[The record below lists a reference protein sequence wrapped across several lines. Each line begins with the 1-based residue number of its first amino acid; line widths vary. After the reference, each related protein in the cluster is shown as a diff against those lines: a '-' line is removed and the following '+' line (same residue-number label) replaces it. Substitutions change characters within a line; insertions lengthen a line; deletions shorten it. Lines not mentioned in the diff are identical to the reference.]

1 MYLGIEF
8 GGTKIQ
14 VGVGRGADA
23 TLAALERFDVD
34 IAKGAAGILASIED
48 SVVRL
53 AGEHDVRGV
62 GIGFGG
68 PVDADAGRVVKSHQV
83 EGWEGFDFKAWCRQT
98 TNLPLALGNDCDV
111 AALAEA
117 RLGAGKHDRRVFYV
131 TVGTG
136 IGGGY
141 VVDGQPHGAGRPSAN
156 EIGHVRVGPE
166 SVKPGM
172 HVESIAS
179 GTGIETAARALNRL
193 DWTDVTAREVGEAAK
208 AGDADARAVLAHA
221 VRTLGWAI
229 AQMINLVSPDV
240 VVVGGG
246 VPLMG
251 EELFYEPLRERV
263 AEYLF
268 PPLAGTYRIVAPAL
282 GEAVVVHG
290 ALTLAAGRF
299 ESTAE

>member
-14 VGVGRGADA
+14 VGVGRGTTAS
-23 TLAALERFDVD
+23 LAALERFDVD

-117 RLGAGKHDRRVFYV
+117 RFGAGKDDRRVFYV

-141 VVDGQPHGAGRPSAN
+141 VVDGQLHAAGRPSAN
-156 EIGHVRVGPE
+156 EIGHLRLGPE
-166 SVKPGM
+166 SVEPGM

-179 GTGIETAARALNRL
+179 GTGIETAARALNRQE
-193 DWTDVTAREVGEAAK
+193 WAAVTARQVGEAAA
-208 AGDADARAVLAHA
+208 AGDADAKGVLAGA

-229 AQMINLVSPDV
+229 AQMINLIAPDV

-251 EELFYEPLRERV
+251 DELFYAPLRDRV
-263 AEYLF
+263 TEYLF
-268 PPLAGTYRIVAPAL
+268 PPLSGTYRIVPPDL

-290 ALTLAAGRF
+290 ALALAAWRF
-299 ESTAE
+299 GDAT